1 MDIQSYKYMQFFV
14 LAGHTD
20 LEVIA
25 LKYSDLHAL
34 LAGEPEAQAYFH
46 SLPSYVQE
54 QMETRSQ
61 GVNSLES
68 LKDYAENLLRG
79 DD

>member
-1 MDIQSYKYMQFFV
+1 M
-14 LAGHTD
+14 T
-20 LEVIA
+20 
-25 LKYSDLHAL
+25 LKYTDMYAL
-34 LAGEPEAQAYFH
+34 LADEPEAQAYFDT
-46 SLPSYVQE
+46 LPDYIRE
-54 QMETRSQ
+54 QMETRAQ

>member
-1 MDIQSYKYMQFFV
+1 M
-14 LAGHTD
+14 
-20 LEVIA
+20 IA
-25 LKYSDLHAL
+25 LKYPDMYAL
-34 LAGEPEAQAYFH
+34 LAGEPEAQAYFDT
-46 SLPSYVQE
+46 LPSYVRE
-54 QMETRSQ
+54 QMETRAQ